1 MSDKEEELQ
10 KIIYTLELHRSQ
22 LATLGKQLEIIEAS
36 RTENLRARETLVNY
50 EKLSE
55 KDVTLVPIGGDVF
68 VLGIAGSNKRV
79 ITSIGSNVA
88 LETDIPEAIEKIDK
102 RVEEFEDVEKKIA
115 TRMQTLQN
123 EMDKL
128 SRKAQEIYKEA
139 KDVQSAERQVEN
151 ISKKG

>member
-10 KIIYTLELHRSQ
+10 KIIYTLELQRSQ
-22 LATLGKQLEIIEAS
+22 LATLGKQLEILETS
-36 RTENLRARETLVNY
+36 RTDSLRARETLVNY

-55 KDVTLVPIGGDVF
+55 KDIMLVPIGGDVF
-68 VLGIAGSNKRV
+68 VLGTAGNDKRV

-102 RVEEFEDVEKKIA
+102 RVEEFEDAEQKIA
-115 TRMQTLQN
+115 ARMQTLQN
-123 EMDKL
+123 EMNKI

-139 KDVQSAERQVEN
+139 KDVQGTEGQVEN
-151 ISKKG
+151 IRKEG